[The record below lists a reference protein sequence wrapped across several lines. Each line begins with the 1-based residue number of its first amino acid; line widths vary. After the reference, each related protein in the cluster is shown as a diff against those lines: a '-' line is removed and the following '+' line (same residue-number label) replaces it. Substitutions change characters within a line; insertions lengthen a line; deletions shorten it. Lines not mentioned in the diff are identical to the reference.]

1 MENALDHSRRR
12 LHRRPEP
19 STPAVLRLTT
29 VLLFIIWQSGRGLEL
44 TRRAFPRSFA
54 YPSHAQLSHLLRCL
68 ARALADPGATP
79 PGRDRR
85 STRRWDRPAGQGCS
99 CGQRLTEPLRAGG
112 RRTFG
117 SGRDPSGRPHPQLGR
132 DAHRPRWSH
141 TVAAPN
147 RAAGRPR
154 VPPTARGPDNR
165 RPRRAGESSG
175 Q

>member
-29 VLLFIIWQSGRGLEL
+29 VLLSIIWQSGRGLEL

-54 YPSHAQLSHLLRCL
+54 TRRMLNFLTCCDVSYGLWPI
-68 ARALADPGATP
+68 
-79 PGRDRR
+79 PGRP
-85 STRRWDRPAGQGCS
+85 RPVETAGPQGVGIGQAGQGCS
-99 CGQRLTEPLRAGG
+99 YGQRLTEPLRAASDVWLWTGPFRG
-112 RRTFG
+112 
-117 SGRDPSGRPHPQLGR
+117 PHPQLGR

-147 RAAGRPR
+147 REAGRPR
-154 VPPTARGPDNR
+154 VPPAARGPDNR